1 MNRMYPATR
10 TNSSREFEEAC
21 QNRPQMNRKHAR
33 ILWNSLNINVNLIQ
47 LRISL
52 KIRLRDGKVDQVL
65 CKKGCLDLLQERG
78 NSQATVLFQLVTEF
92 DPTALVNL
100 KRAAARISANTV
112 HKRDES
118 SL

>member
-47 LRISL
+47 L
-52 KIRLRDGKVDQVL
+52 DQVL